1 MDRARQEPV
10 HPNPK
15 VSRPMDLVGADEV
28 VSAMA
33 VLIGFG
39 FAISEVRRHR
49 TQKVRES
56 ALELVK
62 SYQTV
67 DFAVAITRLIDL
79 PEGLSKEQLENYL
92 GQDMKFISLL
102 MTTWESLGILMF
114 RQEVTL
120 DLLDDFYSGP
130 IVLSWRKLRRYV
142 EELRRIGG
150 RETYFEWFQ
159 WLAERLADQETQL
172 EPIPAHIEHRDWQ
185 VK

>member
-1 MDRARQEPV
+1 
-10 HPNPK
+10 
-15 VSRPMDLVGADEV
+15 MDLVGIAEI
-28 VSAMA
+28 VSAIA

-39 FAISEVRRHR
+39 FAISEVRRYR
-49 TQKVRES
+49 SQKIRES

-62 SYQTV
+62 SYQTM

-79 PEGLSKEQLENYL
+79 PEGLSKQQIENHMGEDTRY
-92 GQDMKFISLL
+92 IALL
-102 MTTWESLGILMF
+102 MTTWESLGVLTF

-150 RETYFEWFQ
+150 RDTYFEWFQ
-159 WLAERLADQETQL
+159 WLAERLDERETKAL
-172 EPIPAHIEHRDWQ
+172 PVPAHLEHRHWLP
-185 VK
+185 K

>member
-1 MDRARQEPV
+1 
-10 HPNPK
+10 
-15 VSRPMDLVGADEV
+15 
-28 VSAMA
+28 
-33 VLIGFG
+33 
-39 FAISEVRRHR
+39 
-49 TQKVRES
+49 
-56 ALELVK
+56 
-62 SYQTV
+62 
-67 DFAVAITRLIDL
+67 
-79 PEGLSKEQLENYL
+79 
-92 GQDMKFISLL
+92 

-130 IVLSWRKLRRYV
+130 IVLFWRKLRRYV

-172 EPIPAHIEHRDWQ
+172 EPIPAHIEHRDWR